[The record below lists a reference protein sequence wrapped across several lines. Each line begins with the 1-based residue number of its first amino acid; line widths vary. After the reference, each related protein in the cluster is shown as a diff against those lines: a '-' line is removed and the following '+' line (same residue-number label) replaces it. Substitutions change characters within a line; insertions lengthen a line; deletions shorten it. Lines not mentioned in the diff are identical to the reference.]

1 MPYEKDVFIYFP
13 SSIKIKKNFQLLVF
27 AKAL

>member
-13 SSIKIKKNFQLLVF
+13 SIKIKKIFQLLVF
-27 AKAL
+27 AKSL